1 MAGRIPQEFIND
13 LLDRVDVSEVI
24 GARLE
29 LKRAGKEF
37 KGLCPFHGEK
47 TPSFHVVPE
56 KGFYHCF
63 GCGVHGTA
71 LTFLLEHDRLEFV
84 QAVETLAAMAG
95 VEVPR
100 EAGGVRVA
108 AQRETQHCP

>member
-37 KGLCPFHGEK
+37 KGLCPFRREDALLSRSPGK
-47 TPSFHVVPE
+47 RVLPLLWLWRARYGPYLPS
-56 KGFYHCF
+56 
-63 GCGVHGTA
+63 
-71 LTFLLEHDRLEFV
+71 
-84 QAVETLAAMAG
+84 
-95 VEVPR
+95 
-100 EAGGVRVA
+100 
-108 AQRETQHCP
+108 

>member
-1 MAGRIPQEFIND
+1 MPLSRREDA
-13 LLDRVDVSEVI
+13 LLSR
-24 GARLE
+24 G
-29 LKRAGKEF
+29 
-37 KGLCPFHGEK
+37 
-47 TPSFHVVPE
+47 PE

-95 VEVPR
+95 VPGS
-100 EAGGVRVA
+100 GGRA
-108 AQRETQHCP
+108 

>member
-95 VEVPR
+95 
-100 EAGGVRVA
+100 
-108 AQRETQHCP
+108 